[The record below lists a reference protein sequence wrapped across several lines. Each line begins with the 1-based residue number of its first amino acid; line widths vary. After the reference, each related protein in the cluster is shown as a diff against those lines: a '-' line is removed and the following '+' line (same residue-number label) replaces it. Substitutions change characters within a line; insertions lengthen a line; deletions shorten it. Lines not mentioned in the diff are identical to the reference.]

1 MPENT
6 DTKPADTKP
15 TDNTNTSCDIN
26 RVVKFIVI
34 GMVVGGYEG
43 GFNNCCKSSAGDY
56 PSFGIGGWE
65 GIGSE
70 GDQFL
75 SRMAAKDSSLSSLT
89 SYAGKSYSEL
99 EASGELKI
107 IQDTLETEAGK
118 KAQTAILAEDF
129 PGTYWGVMNNHF
141 PEFFSLEPRSQIYIG
156 MWMNTGPNCCAPFI
170 KKRPHDDFETV
181 YKVFKEEYGPA
192 AVSSEYWDGYANR
205 ADGTYD
211 YVKGLDLTKDPD
223 PSMIV
228 DSSKSIGNGSSP
240 GSSGGSGRGNTG
252 SGFKKIYIGEKTVRI
267 IKLPEGKTV
276 PFEPI
281 YPDLITVSDTIP
293 EWALNAVMSDVNTNS
308 SSSSSEIN
316 NLNSSDTIIDTKKNL
331 EEEFKKFKETR
342 YQLWLKDNGYTED
355 VVRENPELYAQKY
368 NQASSDDSTKFIED
382 IYTAGDKTII
392 EEVNNYKT
400 KIKELEDKIVS
411 EANKNKDINKDKD
424 DNKANEDKKE
434 A

>member
-1 MPENT
+1 MPGT
-6 DTKPADTKP
+6 TDTKP
-15 TDNTNTSCDIN
+15 TDTSKCDIN

-34 GMVVGGYEG
+34 GMAVGGYEG
-43 GFNNCCKSSAGDY
+43 GFNNCCKSSAADM

-65 GIGSE
+65 RE
-70 GDQFL
+70 TGDTFL
-75 SRMAAKDSSLSSLT
+75 QRMAVKDTSLSSLT
-89 SYAGKSYSEL
+89 QYVGKSYSEL
-99 EASGELKI
+99 VATGEKKI
-107 IQDTLETEAGK
+107 IQDLLESQAGQ
-118 KAQTAILAEDF
+118 KAQMEIFAEDF
-129 PGTYWGVMNNHF
+129 PGRYFDAFNSTWPDYFNQNPAV
-141 PEFFSLEPRSQIYIG
+141 QVYVG
-156 MWMNTGPNCCAPFI
+156 MWMNTAPYACAPYARDHAHGTLDEIYATF
-170 KKRPHDDFETV
+170 H
-181 YKVFKEEYGPA
+181 
-192 AVSSEYWDGYANR
+192 DGYAYDKVDSQYTAGYQNR
-205 ADGTYD
+205 AKGTYD
-211 YVKGLDLTKDPD
+211 YVKGLDFSKDPD

-228 DSSKSIGNGSSP
+228 DASKSMSSGSGP
-240 GSSGGSGRGNTG
+240 GSSGGSGRGNAG

-293 EWALNAVMSDVNTNS
+293 EWALNAVMSDVDTNS
-308 SSSSSEIN
+308 PSSSSEIN
-316 NLNSSDTIIDTKKNL
+316 NSNSSDTIVDTKKNL